1 MNVGQVAAAVGISV
15 RTLHHWDAVGLLTP
29 SGRTTAG
36 YRSYGEA
43 DLQRLQQVLTYRE
56 LGFAL
61 DEVRVLLDDPA
72 VDVLDHLRRQQ
83 ELLADRIARLQTVAA
98 MVHRAVE
105 ANRMGINLD
114 PQELREVF
122 GADDPTLHAEEAE
135 QRWGG
140 AVAYAQSKAH
150 TSAYSKSDWLRVKA
164 EGDDVRRRFLEAM
177 VAGVTATD
185 PEVLAIAEEH
195 RQQICRNYYELDQAM
210 HRGLADMYVADERF
224 RAHYDAVAPGLAQY
238 IHDAVHANAAG
249 R

>member
-1 MNVGQVAAAVGISV
+1 MNVGQVAAAAGISV

-29 SGRTTAG
+29 GDRTSAG

-83 ELLADRIARLQTVAA
+83 ELLADRIARMQTVAA

-122 GADDPTLHAEEAE
+122 GAHDPTLHAEQSE

-140 AVAYAQSKAH
+140 TDAYAQSKAH
-150 TSAYSKSDWLRVKA
+150 TWSQSKQDWLRVKA
-164 EGDDVRRRFLEAM
+164 EGEDVERRFADAM
-177 VAGVTATD
+177 LAGRPADDPSVTA
-185 PEVLAIAEEH
+185 LAEEH
-195 RQQICRNYYELDQAM
+195 RQQISRNYYECDESM
-210 HRGLADMYVADERF
+210 HRALADLYVSDERF
-224 RAHYDAVAPGLAQY
+224 VAHYDAVSPGLAQY
-238 IHDAVHANAAG
+238 LHDAVHAHAG
-249 R
+249 G